1 MEPQHTHAMQS
12 APVDIAIIGMAC
24 RFPGAPDLASFWR
37 LLSTGGNAVATLPAG
52 RARLAGVTE
61 PPEDGPSRHGGFLD
75 SVDTFDPAFFGIS
88 PREAV
93 TMDPQQRLVLEL
105 SWQVLE
111 DAAVRPADLR
121 DTSTGVFIGSFADD
135 FGALVHRV
143 APGSVTRH
151 TLAGTRRGL
160 IANRVSYAL
169 GLQGP
174 SMVVDAAQA
183 SSLVAVQLAC
193 DSLRAGAA
201 ELAVAGGVN
210 LLLDPATATAVE
222 SFGGLSP
229 DGRCYTFDARANGFV
244 RGEGGGV
251 VLLKRLAD
259 ALADGDRVHAVIRG
273 GAVNNDGATEGLTVP
288 SPDAQAAV
296 LRRAYASATVS
307 ADEVQY
313 VELHGTGTRVG
324 DPVEASALGAAF
336 GAGVRERP
344 LHVGSVKTNIGHL
357 EGAAG
362 IAGLI
367 KTVLS
372 IRNRQL
378 PPSLNHTT
386 PNPAIDLEA
395 LGLRVQRSLTAWPA
409 PDGPLVAGVSSFGM
423 GGTNCHL
430 VLSEAPAPAARPE
443 APASASSSALP
454 SALPFPLSG
463 RTETALRAQAERL
476 HTALESDDLDL
487 ADVAFSLAT
496 TREDFARRAVVLAA
510 DREALRAGL
519 DALAR
524 GERTTAGPSVSAE
537 VRALVDRYEAGEVV
551 DWAPVF
557 AGGRPARVALPGYVF
572 DRARYW
578 PGVPPGAGPVAAE
591 GAGAAEGVEAG
602 SRAVTGPSAG
612 HGGDTP
618 AGGAVRELL
627 EVVRRAAADVLGHG
641 DPADVATDLTFRDL
655 GLDSIGAV
663 ELRDAVQ
670 AETGIALPS
679 TVLFDHPTPHA
690 LARHLSEAHAG
701 ATPPVRAAGAAST
714 AASRDLED
722 DPVVVVSMACR
733 YPGGVTSPE
742 ELWQLVADGTDAV
755 GDFPTD
761 RGWDLERLYHPD
773 PEHTGT
779 STTRHGGFL
788 HTAAHFDP
796 AHFGISPREAL
807 SMDPQQ
813 RLMLELTVEAFERAG
828 IDPAG
833 LRGSDT
839 GVFVGATGLDYG
851 PRLADA
857 SGDTAGHLLTGVT
870 PSVISGRVAY
880 TFGLSGPAVTVD
892 TACSSSLVAL
902 HQAVQALRS
911 GECGLVL
918 AGGVTVMSSPGMFVE
933 FSRQRGLAAD
943 GRCKAFSARA
953 DGTGWAEGAGLL
965 LLERLSDARRNH
977 HPVLAVVRGSAV
989 NQDGASNGLTA
1000 PNGPAQQRVIRQ
1012 ALATAGLRPADV
1024 DAVEAH
1030 GTGTT
1035 LGDPIEA
1042 QALHQAYGSERPAE
1056 RPLWLGSLKS
1066 NIGHTQAAAGVGGI
1080 IKMVQAFHHRLLPGT
1095 LHAEDPTP
1103 HVDWE
1108 NTPLAL
1114 LTEAQPWPGTD
1125 APRRAAVSSFG
1136 ISGTNAHVII
1146 EEPPAQGAK
1155 LAVLFTGQGSQYPG
1169 MGRDLAEAHPR
1180 FEELLRDIA
1189 GRFDSHLDRP
1199 LLDVMWAGPETDE
1212 AALLGRTRYTQPALF
1227 AFETALFTYLI
1238 ERGLAPDYLMG
1249 HSIGEVTAAHV
1260 AGTLSLDDAVTLV
1273 AARSHL
1279 MEGLPADTG
1288 MLGVTADQGQ
1298 LADILHR
1305 HAEIDVAGYNSPR
1318 HTTLAGTRH
1327 ALAALAQ
1334 DLDAAGI
1341 AHRTLTV
1348 SGAFHSRHLD
1358 PLLPELTTAAEQL
1371 AHHAPAIPVVTNT
1384 TGQIATTDELT
1395 DPTHWAAQARTAVH
1409 YHQGITTLAELGVTT
1424 YIEIGPDATLTHL
1437 ARTTLADDTVTCVA
1451 TQNPRAEQTAVFAK
1465 ACAAMGGWQSPTSWV
1480 LSARTEEELA
1490 HVAGRLA
1497 DHATAHPGMTAG
1509 AIAEALARRRQYV
1522 HRAVLHAADRGELL
1536 AQTRALATGQ
1546 ARPGLTT
1553 GRPADGGIA
1562 VLFTGQGAQYPGMG
1576 RDLAEAYPRF
1586 GELLRDIAGRFDSH
1600 LDHPL
1605 LDVMWADPDS
1615 GPAALLHHTRYTQPA
1630 LFSFET
1636 ALFTY
1641 LTERGLAPDYLMG
1654 HSIGEVTAAHVA
1666 GTLSLDDAVT
1676 LVTTRA
1682 HLMQQLPTDTGMLS
1696 AGASAVDLQ
1705 SVLARHPEVDVA
1717 GHNSPRHTSL
1727 AGSRDALAALAQDLD
1742 AAGISHRTLA
1752 VSGAF
1757 HSRHL
1762 DPLLPQLTQAARH
1775 LTHHAPTI
1783 PIVTNTTGQ
1792 IATTEQLTDPDH
1804 WAAQARTAVHYHQG
1818 NTTLTELGVTT
1829 YLEIGPD
1836 ATLTHLAQA
1845 TLGDDTGAAFL
1856 ATQNPRG
1863 EQRDVFAQALAAL
1876 HTTTPAGLTW
1886 PTAGGPPAPLPTYP
1900 FTRAPY
1906 WLAPQPHTDAT
1917 QIGLGP
1923 ADHPLLAAASEQPD
1937 GTHLFTTTLT
1947 TAAHPWLADHTIA
1960 GTTLLPGTALLEL
1973 ALHAG
1978 ELLAHPHVAELT
1990 LQSPV
1995 VLPAQLQLTVET
2007 PTDDQRHFTI
2017 HTRTADGSDDA
2028 HPWTLR
2034 ATGTLT
2040 STPPA
2045 PRPDHSSW
2053 AADEV
2058 GEPADLTGFYDV
2070 LADHGY
2076 HYGPAFRGLDAHW
2089 PTTGWA
2095 RVTLPTAHGEP
2106 AGYGIHPA
2114 LLDAALHTL
2123 VAPTGPDAPL
2133 RLPFSFTGVTAHPT
2147 SEPVG
2152 ALLVHATPHPTSGD
2166 SFTLRAY
2173 TENGTPALTIT
2184 GLTLATADPR
2194 ALKAPVAVSSVA
2206 WLPVETGTP
2215 VVQAGADGGRTAE
2228 VPSDW
2233 VQIGGAEHLPGIG
2246 AHHADLDALLAAL
2259 ADGAPAPATVL
2270 YQAPTGNGD
2279 VIGATHEVTAA
2290 VLSTLQTWLTTPAL
2304 ADTRLVVLTTAAT
2317 SPHHQH
2323 THLPHAAL
2331 TGLLRTAHT
2340 EHPHA
2345 IAHGDL
2351 PLTPLTPTDIHNLG
2365 HAVTA
2370 RIPQFTL
2377 HDDTVLTPQLT
2388 LTTPQSGDAAADFT
2402 DGTVLVTGGTG
2413 GLGAMLARHL
2423 VTRHGVRHLL
2433 LASRRGPAADGA
2445 DRLTTDL
2452 QALGATVRIAAADLA
2467 DRDTTAH
2474 LLDTITPE
2482 HPLTAVFHLAGT
2494 LDDALL
2500 TDLTPDRTHP
2510 VLHAKADA
2518 AWHLHDLTRHH
2529 PLTHFV
2535 LYSSVTGLLG
2545 WAGQANYAAAN
2556 TFLDALAEY
2565 RHSQG
2570 LPATSLAWGLWAGG
2584 MGATLDSGETARW
2597 AAAGMTPLSDTD
2609 GTALLDAALGLDA
2622 PLLAPVRWD
2631 RATLTALAQQD
2642 ELPAVLRRLVP
2653 ARRQRADAGGRLGDG
2668 GTASGWQRDMARLS
2682 ELDRATAV
2690 RELVTRVCAA
2700 VLHVESGR
2708 LATEQAFKQLGFDS
2722 LTAVELRN
2730 RLNRETGLRLPSTL
2744 IFDHPTPDALAA
2756 HITRH
2761 ITEDATDAT
2770 AAPVP
2775 VRGRDRARIHDGE
2788 FEDDPIVVVSMAC
2801 RYPGG
2806 VTSPEELWQL
2816 VADGTDAISGFPT
2829 DRGWDL
2835 ERLYHPDPEHT
2846 GTSTTRHGGFLH
2858 TAAHFD
2864 PAHFGISPREALTI
2878 DPQQRLLLELT

>member
-1 MEPQHTHAMQS
+1 MEPQHTHATQS
-12 APVDIAIIGMAC
+12 APADIAIIGMAC

-61 PPEDGPSRHGGFLD
+61 PPEDGPARHGGFLD

-111 DAAVRPADLR
+111 DAAVRPGDLR

-135 FGALVHRV
+135 FAALVHRV

-210 LLLDPATATAVE
+210 LLLDPATDTAVE

-251 VLLKRLAD
+251 VLLKRLSD

-324 DPVEASALGAAF
+324 DPVEASALGTAF
-336 GAGVRERP
+336 GTGARGRP
-344 LHVGSVKTNIGHL
+344 LLVGSVKTNIGHL

-378 PPSLNHTT
+378 PPSLNYAT
-386 PNPAIDLEA
+386 PNPAIDLDA
-395 LGLRVQRSLTAWPA
+395 LGLRVQQSLTAWPS

-430 VLSEAPAPAARPE
+430 VLSEAPAPAARAE
-443 APASASSSALP
+443 AATAGAPASTASAAPPPVSPITLP
-454 SALPFPLSG
+454 SVLPFPLSG
-463 RTETALRAQAERL
+463 RTEAALRAQAERL
-476 HTALESDDLDL
+476 HSALESDDLDL
-487 ADVAFSLAT
+487 PAVAFSLAT
-496 TREDFARRAVVLAA
+496 TREDFAQRAVVLAA
-510 DREALRAGL
+510 DREGLRAGL
-519 DALAR
+519 VALAR
-524 GERTTAGPSVSAE
+524 GVPAAADPAVSAE
-537 VRALVDRYEAGEVV
+537 VRELVDRFEAGEVV

-557 AGGRPARVALPGYVF
+557 AGARPARVALPGYVF

-578 PGVPPGAGPVAAE
+578 PGTPGMTPGAEPV
-591 GAGAAEGVEAG
+591 GAGATAAAG
-602 SRAVTGPSAG
+602 SGGTAGPPAARRAA
-612 HGGDTP
+612 TP
-618 AGGAVRELL
+618 AGGAVRDLL
-627 EVVRRAAADVLGHG
+627 EVVRRAAAGVLGHG
-641 DPADVATDLTFRDL
+641 DPADVAADLTFRDL

-679 TVLFDHPTPHA
+679 TVLFDRPTPNA

-701 ATPPVRAAGAAST
+701 ATRSVRAADGAAP
-714 AASRDLED
+714 AALRDPED

-742 ELWQLVADGTDAV
+742 ELWRLVADGTDAI
-755 GDFPTD
+755 GDFPAD

-779 STTRHGGFL
+779 STARHGGFL
-788 HTAAHFDP
+788 HAAAEFDP

-833 LRGSDT
+833 LQGSDT

-857 SGDTAGHLLTGVT
+857 TGDTAGHLLTGVT

-933 FSRQRGLAAD
+933 FSRQRGLSAD
-943 GRCKAFSARA
+943 GRCKAFSAQA

-965 LLERLSDARRNH
+965 LLERLSDARRNN

-1012 ALATAGLRPADV
+1012 ALAAAGLRPDDV

-1042 QALHQAYGSERPAE
+1042 QALHQAYGSERPAD

-1066 NIGHTQAAAGVGGI
+1066 NIGHTQAAAGVGGV
-1080 IKMVQAFHHRLLPGT
+1080 IKMIQALHHRQLPGT
-1095 LHAEDPTP
+1095 LHADDPTP

-1108 NTPLAL
+1108 DTPLAL
-1114 LTEAQPWPGTD
+1114 LTEAQPWPGTGT
-1125 APRRAAVSSFG
+1125 PRRAAVSSFG

-1146 EEPPAQGAK
+1146 EEPPVTGGK
-1155 LAVLFTGQGSQYPG
+1155 L
-1169 MGRDLAEAHPR
+1169 
-1180 FEELLRDIA
+1180 
-1189 GRFDSHLDRP
+1189 
-1199 LLDVMWAGPETDE
+1199 
-1212 AALLGRTRYTQPALF
+1212 
-1227 AFETALFTYLI
+1227 
-1238 ERGLAPDYLMG
+1238 
-1249 HSIGEVTAAHV
+1249 
-1260 AGTLSLDDAVTLV
+1260 
-1273 AARSHL
+1273 
-1279 MEGLPADTG
+1279 
-1288 MLGVTADQGQ
+1288 
-1298 LADILHR
+1298 
-1305 HAEIDVAGYNSPR
+1305 
-1318 HTTLAGTRH
+1318 
-1327 ALAALAQ
+1327 
-1334 DLDAAGI
+1334 
-1341 AHRTLTV
+1341 
-1348 SGAFHSRHLD
+1348 
-1358 PLLPELTTAAEQL
+1358 
-1371 AHHAPAIPVVTNT
+1371 
-1384 TGQIATTDELT
+1384 
-1395 DPTHWAAQARTAVH
+1395 
-1409 YHQGITTLAELGVTT
+1409 
-1424 YIEIGPDATLTHL
+1424 
-1437 ARTTLADDTVTCVA
+1437 
-1451 TQNPRAEQTAVFAK
+1451 
-1465 ACAAMGGWQSPTSWV
+1465 
-1480 LSARTEEELA
+1480 
-1490 HVAGRLA
+1490 
-1497 DHATAHPGMTAG
+1497 
-1509 AIAEALARRRQYV
+1509 
-1522 HRAVLHAADRGELL
+1522 
-1536 AQTRALATGQ
+1536 
-1546 ARPGLTT
+1546 
-1553 GRPADGGIA
+1553 A

-1576 RDLAEAYPRF
+1576 RDLADAHPRF
-1586 GELLRDIAGRFDSH
+1586 DELLRDIAGRFDRH

-1605 LDVMWADPDS
+1605 IDVMWAAPATEL
-1615 GPAALLHHTRYTQPA
+1615 AALLDHTRYTQPA
-1630 LFSFET
+1630 LFAFET

-1654 HSIGEVTAAHVA
+1654 HSIGEITAAHVA
-1666 GTLSLDDAVT
+1666 GTLSLDDAIT
-1676 LVTTRA
+1676 LVAARSR
-1682 HLMQQLPTDTGMLS
+1682 LMEGLPTDTGMLS
-1696 AGASAVDLQ
+1696 ITADQGQ
-1705 SVLARHPEVDVA
+1705 LADILDRHPEIDIA
-1717 GHNSPRHTSL
+1717 GHNSPRHTTL
-1727 AGSRDALAALAQDLD
+1727 AGTHHALTTLAQDLD
-1742 AAGISHRTLA
+1742 TAGITHRPLT

-1762 DPLLPQLTQAARH
+1762 DPLLPQLTTVAEDLAHHAPAIPIVTNTTGQIATTEQLTDPAHWATQARTAVLYHHGITTLTTLGVTTYLEIGPDTTLTHLTQAALAGDTLTCVATQNPRAEQTEVFAKACQITGSSSSRSSINWVLSARTEDELARAAGRLADHATAHPEVTAGAIGDSLARRH
-1775 LTHHAPTI
+1775 QHAYRAVLHGADRDELLTQAEALAAGQAHPGLTTGHAHDGKLAVLFTGQGAQYPGMGRDLADAHPRFDELLRDIAGRFDRHLDHRLIDVMWAAPHTELAALLHHTRYTQPALFAFETALFTYLTERGLAPDYLMGHSIGEITAAHVAGTLSLDDAITLVTTRAHLMEGLPTDTGMLSITVDQGQLADILDRHPEIDIAGHNSPRHTTLAGTHHALTTLTQDLDTAGITHRPLTVSGAFHSRHLDPLLPQLTTTAQNLTHHAPTI

-1792 IATTEQLTDPDH
+1792 IATTEQLTDPAH
-1804 WAAQARTAVHYHQG
+1804 WATQARTAVHYHHG
-1818 NTTLTELGVTT
+1818 ITTLTTLGVTT

-1836 ATLTHLAQA
+1836 TTLTHLTQA
-1845 TLGDDTGAAFL
+1845 ALAEDAAVAL
-1856 ATQNPRG
+1856 IPTQNPRG
-1863 EQRDVFAQALAAL
+1863 EQAGVFTEALAVL
-1876 HTTTPAGLTW
+1876 HTTTPGGLCW
-1886 PTAGGPPAPLPTYP
+1886 PTAGRPPVPLPTYP
-1900 FTRAPY
+1900 FTRSRY
-1906 WLAPQPHTDAT
+1906 WLAPEPHTDAS

-1923 ADHPLLAAASEQPD
+1923 ADHPLLAAASELPD

-1947 TAAHPWLADHTIA
+1947 TTAHPWLADHTIA

-1978 ELLAHPHVAELT
+1978 DLLAHPHLAELT
-1990 LQSPV
+1990 LQSPIT
-1995 VLPAQLQLTVET
+1995 LPAQLQLTVET

-2017 HTRTADGSDDA
+2017 HTRAADGSDDTRA
-2028 HPWTLR
+2028 WTLR

-2040 STPPA
+2040 TVAPA
-2045 PRPDHSSW
+2045 PAPDPSPWS
-2053 AADEV
+2053 AEDV
-2058 GEPADLTGFYDV
+2058 GEPADLSGFYDV
-2070 LADHGY
+2070 LSDHGY
-2076 HYGPAFRGLDAHW
+2076 TYGPAFRGLGTHW

-2095 RVTLPTAHGEP
+2095 RVKLPTTHGRP
-2106 AGYGIHPA
+2106 TGYGIHPA
-2114 LLDAALHTL
+2114 LLDAALHPL
-2123 VAPTGPDAPL
+2123 VAPTGPDTPL
-2133 RLPFSFTGVTAHPT
+2133 RLPFTFNGVTAHPT
-2147 SEPVG
+2147 GEPVD
-2152 ALLVHATPHPTSGD
+2152 ALLVHAAPDPAGANAVS
-2166 SFTLRAY
+2166 LRAY
-2173 TENGTPALTIT
+2173 TESGTPVLTIT

-2194 ALKAPVAVSSVA
+2194 ALKAPVAVSSVV
-2206 WLPVETGTP
+2206 WSPIDTGTP
-2215 VVQAGADGGRTAE
+2215 VVQAGVAGSAAAG

-2233 VQIGGAEHLPGIG
+2233 VQIGGTDPLPGITT
-2246 AHHADLDALLAAL
+2246 HHPDLDALLAAL
-2259 ADGAPAPATVL
+2259 ADGATAPTTVL
-2270 YQAPTGNGD
+2270 YQAPTGDENGHGD
-2279 VIGATHEVTAA
+2279 GFADGHVIGATHEVTAA
-2290 VLSTLQTWLTTPAL
+2290 VLATLQSWLATPAL
-2304 ADTRLVVLTTAAT
+2304 ADSRLVVLTTAAT
-2317 SPHHQH
+2317 SPHHRDL
-2323 THLPHAAL
+2323 HLPHSAL

-2340 EHPHA
+2340 ENPGAIVHA
-2345 IAHGDL
+2345 DL
-2351 PLTPLTPTDIHNLG
+2351 PPTPLTPADIHNLS

-2370 RIPQFTL
+2370 RIPQFSL
-2377 HDDTVLTPQLT
+2377 HNDTVLTPHLT
-2388 LTTPQSGDAAADFT
+2388 LTTPRISAPTTDFT
-2402 DGTVLVTGGTG
+2402 EGTVLVTGGTG

-2433 LASRRGPAADGA
+2433 LASRRGPAAPGA
-2445 DRLTTDL
+2445 DRLATDL
-2452 QALGATVRIAAADLA
+2452 QALGATVHITATDLT
-2467 DRDTTAH
+2467 DRDTTAR
-2474 LLDTITPE
+2474 LLDTIPPH

-2510 VLHAKADA
+2510 VLRTKADT

-2535 LYSSVTGLLG
+2535 LYSSVAGLLG

-2556 TFLDALAEY
+2556 TFLDALAEH
-2565 RHSQG
+2565 RHAQG
-2570 LPATSLAWGLWAGG
+2570 LPATSLAWGLWAEG

-2597 AAAGMTPLSDTD
+2597 AAAGMIPLHDAD
-2609 GTALLDAALGLDA
+2609 GAALLDAALGLDA
-2622 PLLAPVRWD
+2622 PVLAPVRWD
-2631 RATLTALAQQD
+2631 RATLTALAQRD
-2642 ELPAVLRRLVP
+2642 ELPPVLDRLVP
-2653 ARRQRADAGGRLGDG
+2653 TRRRGAAAGSRGGAGGR
-2668 GTASGWQRDMARLS
+2668 TSGWQQDMARLS

-2690 RELVTRVCAA
+2690 RELVARVCAA
-2700 VLHVESGR
+2700 VLHIEGGDLV
-2708 LATEQAFKQLGFDS
+2708 TEQAFKQLGFDS

-2744 IFDHPTPDALAA
+2744 IFDHPTPDALAT
-2756 HITRH
+2756 HITRG
-2761 ITEDATDAT
+2761 ISAGATEVRAV
-2770 AAPVP
+2770 PVP
-2775 VRGRDRARIHDGE
+2775 ERSRDRARGFD
-2788 FEDDPIVVVSMAC
+2788 DDPIVVVSMAC

-2816 VADGTDAISGFPT
+2816 VTDGT
-2829 DRGWDL
+2829 
-2835 ERLYHPDPEHT
+2835 
-2846 GTSTTRHGGFLH
+2846 
-2858 TAAHFD
+2858 
-2864 PAHFGISPREALTI
+2864 
-2878 DPQQRLLLELT
+2878 